1 MNNTC
6 NLTVVGRIGRDAEV
20 KTTKN
25 GKTTYLEFS
34 IAVSSDQPG
43 QGPEREE
50 ITHWYNCQVFGE
62 ARARGLQKIITKG
75 EKVLVS
81 GKFTPSLYVDKSGV
95 TKQSLRIAA
104 NDVERLTW
112 TKAEP
117 FGAPLEKKNTSEFD
131 SDDGLPF

>member
-43 QGPEREE
+43 QGVEREE
-50 ITHWYNCQVFGE
+50 ITRWYTCQVFGE

-81 GKFTPSLYVDKSGV
+81 GKFTPSLYEDKSGV

-112 TKAEP
+112 TKVEP
-117 FGAPLEKKNTSEFD
+117 FGAPLEKKTSEFD
-131 SDDGLPF
+131 DDAGLHF